1 MEGKFVILS
10 VLIMSLVM
18 AQIQVE
24 AEKICCR
31 NTRARNIFDSYRA
44 QGIPLDFCLRV
55 TDCISFPHNTCPPQF
70 PANRLE
76 HSADVVNEY
85 CKVGCTSSLCG
96 PLTTVQNSGGS
107 EIGDGAIEDCAKSCS
122 AFCTNGSTKLAV
134 ETA

>member
-44 QGIPLDFCLRV
+44 Q
-55 TDCISFPHNTCPPQF
+55 
-70 PANRLE
+70 
-76 HSADVVNEY
+76 ADVVNEY

-96 PLTTVQNSGGS
+96 PLTTVQNSGAS
-107 EIGDGAIEDCAKSCS
+107 EIGDGAVEQCANACS
-122 AFCTNGSTKLAV
+122 ILCTTGSTKLAV

>member
-1 MEGKFVILS
+1 NINQKIEGKFVILS

-31 NTRARNIFDSYRA
+31 NTRARNIFDSCRA

-76 HSADVVNEY
+76 HS
-85 CKVGCTSSLCG
+85 VGCTSSLCG
-96 PLTTVQNSGGS
+96 PLTTVQNSGAS
-107 EIGDGAIEDCAKSCS
+107 EIGDGAVEQCANACS
-122 AFCTNGSTKLAV
+122 ILCTTGSTKLAV